1 MLVIYTGSTPTCL
14 GLKGH
19 VILCDFVQDSGKLVV
34 EEYRLPEVKA
44 STPLY
49 FDFPDLQQDVR
60 CVIFRLLGDVT
71 AFVDDIS
78 ELDGL
83 NLRNL
88 PLASGLSLSNKIKL
102 YYYADTY
109 EMGKIG
115 SLSAV

>member
-1 MLVIYTGSTPTCL
+1 L

>member
-1 MLVIYTGSTPTCL
+1 MVLVVLS
-14 GLKGH
+14 
-19 VILCDFVQDSGKLVV
+19 VSILYVCMKHFCCACDFVRESSKLVV

-44 STPLY
+44 NTPLY
-49 FDFPDLQQDVR
+49 FDFPDLQQDAR

-78 ELDGL
+78 ELENL

-88 PLASGLSLSNKIKL
+88 PVASGLSLSNKIKL

>member
-1 MLVIYTGSTPTCL
+1 VP
-14 GLKGH
+14 
-19 VILCDFVQDSGKLVV
+19 ILYVCIKQSCCACDFVQESGKLVV

-44 STPLY
+44 NTPLY
-49 FDFPDLQQDVR
+49 FDFPDPRHDAR

-78 ELDGL
+78 ELENL

-88 PLASGLSLSNKIKL
+88 PLATGLSLSNKIKL